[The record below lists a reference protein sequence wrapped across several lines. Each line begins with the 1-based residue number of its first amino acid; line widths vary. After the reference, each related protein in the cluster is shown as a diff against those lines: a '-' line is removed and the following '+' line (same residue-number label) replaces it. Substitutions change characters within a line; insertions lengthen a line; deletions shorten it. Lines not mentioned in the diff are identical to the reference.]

1 MEKKK
6 MAKGYWVAFV
16 NVRDK
21 EEYQKYVDLAG
32 PAINLYGGKFLVRG
46 GKVENVEGKNYE
58 RIVISVFESSEKAKE
73 CYNSKEYQQA
83 LSFLNNNNSE
93 RIIHIVDGLT

>member
-1 MEKKK
+1 

-32 PAINLYGGKFLVRG
+32 PAINLHGGKFLVRG
-46 GKVENVEGKNYE
+46 GNVENVEGKKYE

-83 LSFLNNNNSE
+83 LSFLNDNNSE
-93 RIIHIVDGLT
+93 RIIHIVDGLI